1 MSNYVEIIAVTL
13 YARLRD
19 ASMQGMQVCHY
30 ASQDGRTYN
39 YENVITIM

>member
-13 YARLRD
+13 YARL
-19 ASMQGMQVCHY
+19 MQVCHY